1 MQVEFTENLEFAVM
15 LFIKEM
21 IPPFLTDVFII
32 TVTLHRR
39 KPWSCALKASKRAYG
54 LTILRP
60 LSTVVEWNESSC
72 KQLSH
77 SYSTLWGKENEMP

>member
-32 TVTLHRR
+32 TVTLHRFEPYR
-39 KPWSCALKASKRAYG
+39 LSPLKPQIGRTELIPTPYNSC
-54 LTILRP
+54 
-60 LSTVVEWNESSC
+60 
-72 KQLSH
+72 
-77 SYSTLWGKENEMP
+77 

>member
-32 TVTLHRR
+32 TVTLHRFE
-39 KPWSCALKASKRAYG
+39 PLGLSPSKLQTRSTG
-54 LTILRP
+54 QVPTP
-60 LSTVVEWNESSC
+60 LN
-72 KQLSH
+72 SH
-77 SYSTLWGKENEMP
+77 SMRITLL

>member
-32 TVTLHRR
+32 TVTLHRFE
-39 KPWSCALKASKRAYG
+39 PLGLSPSKLQKRSTG
-54 LTILRP
+54 QVPTP
-60 LSTVVEWNESSC
+60 LN
-72 KQLSH
+72 SH
-77 SYSTLWGKENEMP
+77 SMRITLL

>member
-32 TVTLHRR
+32 TVTLHRFEPR
-39 KPWSCALKASKRAYG
+39 GLSPLKPQIGRMELIPTPYNSF
-54 LTILRP
+54 
-60 LSTVVEWNESSC
+60 
-72 KQLSH
+72 
-77 SYSTLWGKENEMP
+77 

>member
-32 TVTLHRR
+32 TVTLHRFESLGLS
-39 KPWSCALKASKRAYG
+39 PSKLQTQSTG
-54 LTILRP
+54 QVPT
-60 LSTVVEWNESSC
+60 LSN
-72 KQLSH
+72 SH
-77 SYSTLWGKENEMP
+77 SMRITLL